1 MGFQFFWEGLLG
13 QFVLGTQFT
22 EFRFGIRVKL
32 DASDVALGDHVAY
45 GRMHNVTE
53 FLVCFTDCP
62 LHRCHIG
69 IINNGGSF
77 AGSTWY
83 KPLACGIVV
92 TMWPATLLMVHMP
105 DRKSV
110 V

>member
-32 DASDVALGDHVAY
+32 DASDVALSDHIAY
-45 GRMHNVTE
+45 GGMCIVTE
-53 FLVCFTDCP
+53 FSVHFTDRP

-69 IINNGGSF
+69 IINDGGIF
-77 AGSTWY
+77 CWDY
-83 KPLACGIVV
+83 VV
-92 TMWPATLLMVHMP
+92 
-105 DRKSV
+105 
-110 V
+110 